1 MYSFKL
7 TMSAVIC
14 QTIQSTV
21 SVPAH
26 AKMHGPLHWP
36 SGSTKERNNKPP
48 TLRIVASEPS
58 PSVSHHDNS
67 MAAPPALPH
76 THASPSR
83 VGFTDAQSV
92 KSHQQRNTEEK
103 VEVSFPGRPSG
114 HTRTQSTSV
123 ISESSADQGSRSAQR
138 HCRSRAS
145 SSSGIERNP
154 RSRLRLPSMLA
165 TVLTQSKAPAQ
176 PRESTNDPELLG
188 SFAPTTS
195 PRPRLRSL
203 LTGTKTP
210 PEFSGALSSSSS
222 SPSQRP
228 TPSARPSS
236 ALRVGHGH
244 GYGTEPRRR
253 HRSDAPRAGI
263 TRHWRSV
270 SDAPPLDPPGSPD
283 LPSICRTPSSY
294 SSSDYFPT
302 APSSAG
308 PTTPVHT
315 GAILPLKLERRK
327 SEASSLHPVLENL
340 ERTSLFR
347 VVTAC
352 ATCGMRGSNFPCCPK
367 CGEMW
372 CSRACRLQKGNGK
385 KHICSKTAA

>member
-1 MYSFKL
+1 M
-7 TMSAVIC
+7 
-14 QTIQSTV
+14 
-21 SVPAH
+21 
-26 AKMHGPLHWP
+26 
-36 SGSTKERNNKPP
+36 N
-48 TLRIVASEPS
+48 
-58 PSVSHHDNS
+58 
-67 MAAPPALPH
+67 PH
-76 THASPSR
+76 PHASASR
-83 VGFTDAQSV
+83 VDSTDVPDV
-92 KSHQQRNTEEK
+92 KRQQQHVVGEKTE
-103 VEVSFPGRPSG
+103 VPFPERTPS

-123 ISESSADQGSRSAQR
+123 ISESGADPDSHSARRPRRAR
-138 HCRSRAS
+138 AAS
-145 SSSGIERNP
+145 SPGIEHNP
-154 RSRLRLPSMLA
+154 RPRPRLPSMLA
-165 TVLTQSKAPAQ
+165 TVLIQNKAPAQ

-188 SFAPTTS
+188 SFTPTSS

-203 LTGTKTP
+203 LSGTNAS
-210 PEFSGALSSSSS
+210 PEFSGTLSSSS
-222 SPSQRP
+222 SPSQPP
-228 TPSARPSS
+228 TPPLRRPS
-236 ALRVGHGH
+236 ALRVGR

-263 TRHWRSV
+263 TRHWRSA
-270 SDAPPLDPPGSPD
+270 SDAAPIESDHPGSPD

-294 SSSDYFPT
+294 SSSDYPT

-315 GAILPLKLERRK
+315 GVTLPVKPDRRK

-352 ATCGMRGSNFPCCPK
+352 ATCGKRGSNFPCCPK

-385 KHICSKTAA
+385 KHVCSKTTT